1 MFLTGGGMMGMS
13 GNSDPATYPKTSP
26 VKRASPEQKTEP
38 ERGLPLRGDIAPL
51 HDPVMTRE
59 GDTYYLFTTGNG
71 ITVSTS
77 KDKIN
82 WKQQGRVFSK
92 PLPWTSATIPGFK
105 DHYWAPD
112 ISFWKGSWHLYY
124 SVSTFGKNHSVI
136 GLATN
141 VTLDPNRKDYDWKD
155 KGLVIES
162 QQGGDWNAID
172 PNLIL
177 DEKKNPWLVLGSFW
191 SGIKLV
197 KLDPATGK
205 PAKPKHSPEK
215 DAPLLSLATRPA
227 TPDIRGAIEAPF
239 LFRHGNFYYLFVSFD
254 FCCRGVNSTY
264 NVRVGRSAKI
274 TGPYLD
280 REGKA
285 MLEGGGTP
293 VVSGSGRWRGT
304 GHNAVYREKNTD
316 WIIYHA
322 YDAEQNG
329 VPTLRIEKLEWDK
342 RGWPLASK
350 AALP

>member
-1 MFLTGGGMMGMS
+1 M
-13 GNSDPATYPKTSP
+13 
-26 VKRASPEQKTEP
+26 
-38 ERGLPLRGDIAPL
+38 
-51 HDPVMTRE
+51 
-59 GDTYYLFTTGNG
+59 
-71 ITVSTS
+71 
-77 KDKIN
+77 
-82 WKQQGRVFSK
+82 
-92 PLPWTSATIPGFK
+92 
-105 DHYWAPD
+105 
-112 ISFWKGSWHLYY
+112 
-124 SVSTFGKNHSVI
+124 
-136 GLATN
+136 
-141 VTLDPNRKDYDWKD
+141 
-155 KGLVIES
+155 IES

-316 WIIYHA
+316 GIIYHA